1 MSSLHYTLNRYFN
14 ERNRNENVNSF
25 RIIKGIVNLHLCYKV
40 VQRITKEHVQQVWQL
55 QTSVY
60 KSHPKVVDEV
70 HETILIGLSCPRFDP
85 DMDRVCGESPPALS
99 SSVPPVVTDED
110 INKPDC
116 DEETTKKPEVTTKS
130 SALESISTPISE
142 ISLMRNKTWRELLKN
157 DEDMRIFLYSIIQPQ
172 RKTQDKKNKRE
183 VPDELE
189 EGTCRWNGDCPCPLI
204 CCRAGEGCPRRCK
217 MGIRLPPPWGK

>member
-1 MSSLHYTLNRYFN
+1 MRSYTKSVLLVCSLVLWSCAQAQDDNWG
-14 ERNRNENVNSF
+14 V
-25 RIIKGIVNLHLCYKV
+25 KVKCY
-40 VQRITKEHVQQVWQL
+40 
-55 QTSVY
+55 
-60 KSHPKVVDEV
+60 VVDGTAV
-70 HETILIGLSCPRFDP
+70 CPGCNSRAGLSCPRFDP
-85 DMDRVCGESPPALS
+85 DMDRVCRESPPALS

-116 DEETTKKPEVTTKS
+116 DEETTKEPEVITKS
-130 SALESISTPISE
+130 SALEPISTPISE
-142 ISLMRNKTWRELLKN
+142 ISLMKNKTWRESLKN
-157 DEDMRIFLYSIIQPQ
+157 DEDMRIFLYSIIQPL